1 MQKVFKVDFDDWFQ
15 CQSGVLAKWK
25 TGGHWKTQKMS
36 TRSTSGAIVVTSIS
50 TSGPQEI
57 WNAIQ
62 DLRSFLRPFGTLA
75 HGAVITASFIVIIS
89 SSRFTSVVKGISDAS
104 CREPDFCEFSFLVVG
119 LQSNLSQVAASAA
132 LASASLVTHW
142 KFQRSQQIKR
152 EVWIVIIIIMKSH
165 CIFSPQKQKGQSGG
179 RTVETPALRQL
190 SGQKRASASIRCS
203 QFSLSLICCLWLFS
217 AVYFQMISQNATT
230 ISSTLPTQIKRRRL
244 IRSSA
249 SLNSQQNHLSSTG
262 STLVFLFTNCI
273 LTEWTAWLKI

>member
-1 MQKVFKVDFDDWFQ
+1 MPIWSVSQVKNW
-15 CQSGVLAKWK
+15 
-25 TGGHWKTQKMS
+25 
-36 TRSTSGAIVVTSIS
+36 RSLENTENVNTV
-50 TSGPQEI
+50 
-57 WNAIQ
+57 NK
-62 DLRSFLRPFGTLA
+62 RSNSSHKYQHQWSPGNMKC
-75 HGAVITASFIVIIS
+75 
-89 SSRFTSVVKGISDAS
+89 SSRFEVLPSALWHIGPWSCDNCLLYCHHLIIPVHTQASVVKGISDAS
-104 CREPDFCEFSFLVVG
+104 CTEPDFCEFSFLVVG
-119 LQSNLSQVAASAA
+119 LQSNLSQVAASASAA
-132 LASASLVTHW
+132 LASAASLVTHW
-142 KFQRSQQIKR
+142 KIQHSQQIKR

-203 QFSLSLICCLWLFS
+203 QFSLSLICCWWLFS

-249 SLNSQQNHLSSTG
+249 SLGSQQNHLLATG